1 MNHVDQHAVSSA
13 LNSAVDEV
21 VELAKLPDTGT
32 VDALNLVVN
41 IALHRLFTDP
51 QATVQVVVA
60 DCYSAATVSEIVD
73 WIGS

>member
-1 MNHVDQHAVSSA
+1 MNHVDQQAVSSA

-41 IALHRLFTDP
+41 IALHRLFTD
-51 QATVQVVVA
+51 
-60 DCYSAATVSEIVD
+60 C
-73 WIGS
+73 